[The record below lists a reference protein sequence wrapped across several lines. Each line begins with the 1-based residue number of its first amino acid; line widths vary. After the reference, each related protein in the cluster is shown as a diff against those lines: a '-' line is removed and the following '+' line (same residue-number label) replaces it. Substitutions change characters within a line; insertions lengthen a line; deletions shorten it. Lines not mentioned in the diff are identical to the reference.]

1 MRKQRLL
8 AKQAQHR
15 EASSSSLNPSLSEI
29 LEEVEMAKERPR
41 ITLGDHAAA
50 TSTTHLSSIATPA
63 IAATNFEMKPTML
76 NLIQNNQFVGLDHD
90 DQYLHL
96 HTFIELCGT
105 MKIHQVLEEVIQM
118 KLFPFSLLG
127 KAKMWFYA
135 LPHQSLIRWSD
146 IETKILARFFPLA
159 KINQAKSEIVTFSQ
173 KQDEL
178 LSEAWERYKS
188 LLRRSGGSMRFKT
201 PEEAI
206 ELIDV
211 MAANDYDLPAERES
225 RQKRGIL
232 ELGYQDALLAQNK
245 LLKYI
250 NTFPSHGE
258 EVNYMGNQAR
268 QGGNYGGNY
277 GKNWQSHPSIGWNQ
291 NDIAQ
296 SSRPPMQREVEKIM
310 RKKRENEKENVIEGE
325 KLAEEVAVKKS
336 KSQLAR
342 EVKMKSKV
350 SSTKDVPY
358 PQAPSK
364 KDKEKQFARFMELLK
379 KLQINIPFLEALE
392 QMPTYAKFMKDLLTK
407 KKKFIEQ
414 EIIELEARALLDLG
428 ASINLMPLSMLDRV
442 GQVVVKSTRMTLQLV
457 DRSIK
462 YPYGVI
468 ENMLVKVDKFTFPA
482 DFVILDMEEDSS
494 IPIILG
500 RPFMKTARAIIDV
513 ENGEFKLRVHDEV
526 ITFNVFEAM
535 THSNDKGACFRMD
548 VLDEVVCEAVKKLK
562 KSISGDVIRLKPFP
576 FSLLGKA
583 KLWLN
588 SYGSAKH
595 YKERVKL
602 YHERKILKQE
612 FQPEQLVLL
621 HNSRLRLFLGKLKS
635 KWSRPFRVK

>member
-1 MRKQRLL
+1 MRGTVPASDLAYEPKIEKTVRRNRGAMRKQRLL

-188 LLRRSGGSMRFKT
+188 LLRRCPSHGFDDLTQVNIFLGGLQPRVKILLDASAGGSMRFKT

-245 LLKYI
+245 LLYQQIEAFTKQVAQIPQQLQSTQHQVLSCDLCGLNHPHRKYI

-296 SSRPPMQREVEKIM
+296 SSRPPMQRSNLYDKQSKLEKILNQFM
-310 RKKRENEKENVIEGE
+310 QVSISNHKSTEASIKNLEIQVGQLAKQLAENSSGKFSANTHTNPKENCS
-325 KLAEEVAVKKS
+325 AVTTRGGKRVGV
-336 KSQLAR
+336 L
-342 EVKMKSKV
+342 E
-350 SSTKDVPY
+350 
-358 PQAPSK
+358 
-364 KDKEKQFARFMELLK
+364 DKE
-379 KLQINIPFLEALE
+379 E
-392 QMPTYAKFMKDLLTK
+392 Q
-407 KKKFIEQ
+407 
-414 EIIELEARALLDLG
+414 
-428 ASINLMPLSMLDRV
+428 
-442 GQVVVKSTRMTLQLV
+442 
-457 DRSIK
+457 
-462 YPYGVI
+462 
-468 ENMLVKVDKFTFPA
+468 
-482 DFVILDMEEDSS
+482 
-494 IPIILG
+494 
-500 RPFMKTARAIIDV
+500 
-513 ENGEFKLRVHDEV
+513 
-526 ITFNVFEAM
+526 
-535 THSNDKGACFRMD
+535 
-548 VLDEVVCEAVKKLK
+548 
-562 KSISGDVIRLKPFP
+562 
-576 FSLLGKA
+576 
-583 KLWLN
+583 
-588 SYGSAKH
+588 
-595 YKERVKL
+595 
-602 YHERKILKQE
+602 
-612 FQPEQLVLL
+612 
-621 HNSRLRLFLGKLKS
+621 
-635 KWSRPFRVK
+635 